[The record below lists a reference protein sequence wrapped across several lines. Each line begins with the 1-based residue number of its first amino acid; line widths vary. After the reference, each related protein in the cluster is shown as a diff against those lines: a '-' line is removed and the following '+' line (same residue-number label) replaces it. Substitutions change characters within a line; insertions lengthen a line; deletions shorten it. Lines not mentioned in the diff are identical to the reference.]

1 MATTSVTA
9 TTTRLSGGTF
19 QLPKNARFWEFVN
32 NSPVKLTL
40 KDGQSL
46 HHTTW
51 YRHEEGWTS
60 HTYLWAYSDGYVIVS
75 EHSDGVDCDGRLER
89 FSQDTC
95 SLEDLAQGGEYEG
108 IRFPRWTLLSASQRD
123 YSAEAMGY

>member
-1 MATTSVTA
+1 
-9 TTTRLSGGTF
+9 
-19 QLPKNARFWEFVN
+19 LPKNARFWEFVN

-40 KDGQSL
+40 RDGQSL

-60 HTYLWAYSDGYVIVS
+60 HTYLWAYSNGCVILS

-95 SLEDLAQGGEYEG
+95 WIEDLDQGGEYEG
-108 IRFPRWTLLSASQRD
+108 LRFPRWTPVSSIQRD